1 MDLMQVIDQIG
12 REKGIEKAVLID
24 AVGAAILSASRKSL
38 PAAQATLDLRVDF
51 DGTTGQFKLYGV
63 RKVVE
68 VPTNLKVEISLE
80 DALAINPD
88 AQIGDEVKSPVAL
101 QTERFGRIAAQ
112 TAKQVIIQRVRE
124 AERDSV
130 YQTFKEKEGELV
142 HGVVQRVIKG
152 NAILNIGKAEAIL
165 PVREQLPRE
174 EFRVGDRV
182 RAYILDVR
190 KTSKGSQI
198 VVSRTHPGFLKR
210 LFELEVPEIY
220 EGIVE
225 VRTAAREA
233 GERAKIAVVSKD
245 SNVDPVGACVGYRGA
260 RVQAIVRELQGEK
273 IDIIPWR
280 DDPAAFVKAA
290 LAPAEVQRVSAEAE
304 SRALRVTVAD
314 DQLSLAIGKRGQN
327 ARLAAKLV
335 GWKVDIKSTSEL
347 QREAEATLSGLMGA
361 EARAEAPAEL
371 DEATALEQ
379 LVALPG
385 VGDKLA
391 ARLVAAGFRGLSA
404 LAAATPEAL
413 QEIEGIGPRS
423 AEKILQAA
431 REALQP
437 GATETGEAPESDT
450 EAAAPTAAETP
461 SPEEAPPPEPLEAE
475 RTAPPVTAG

>member
-12 REKGIEKAVLID
+12 REKGIEKGILID

-38 PAAQATLDLRVDF
+38 PVAQAALDLRVDF
-51 DGTTGQFKLYGV
+51 DGKTGQFMLYGV
-63 RKVVE
+63 KKVVE
-68 VPTNLKVEISLE
+68 APTNPKIEISLDE
-80 DALAINPD
+80 ALQINPE
-88 AQIGDEVKSPVAL
+88 AKIGDEVKSPVPVQAGS
-101 QTERFGRIAAQ
+101 FGRIAAQ

-130 YQTFKEKEGELV
+130 FQTFKEKEGELV

-182 RAYILDVR
+182 RAYILDVK

-225 VRTAAREA
+225 VRAAAREA

-260 RVQAIVRELQGEK
+260 RVQAIVRELQGER

-280 DDPAAFVKAA
+280 EDPAAFVKAA
-290 LAPAEVQRVSAEAE
+290 LAPAEVQSVSSE
-304 SRALRVTVAD
+304 SDSRTLRVVVAD

-335 GWKVDIKSTSEL
+335 GWKVDIKSTAEL
-347 QREAEATLSGLMGA
+347 QREAQATLSGLMGGEPRPEPA
-361 EARAEAPAEL
+361 APE
-371 DEATALEQ
+371 ESGTALEQ
-379 LVALPG
+379 FTALPG
-385 VGDKLA
+385 VGEKLA
-391 ARLVAAGFRGLSA
+391 ARLVAAGFSGLAS
-404 LAAATPEAL
+404 LVDTTPETL
-413 QEIEGIGPRS
+413 QAIEGIGPKS
-423 AEKILQAA
+423 AERILLAA
-431 REALQP
+431 HEAL
-437 GATETGEAPESDT
+437 ATPPSDAP
-450 EAAAPTAAETP
+450 AAALPPAVEDAVV
-461 SPEEAPPPEPLEAE
+461 EAD
-475 RTAPPVTAG
+475 

>member
-12 REKGIEKAVLID
+12 REKGIEKAILID
-24 AVGAAILSASRKSL
+24 AVAAAILSASRKSL
-38 PAAQATLDLRVDF
+38 PAAQAALDLRVDF
-51 DGTTGQFKLYGV
+51 DGKSGQFTLYAV

-68 VPTNLKVEISLE
+68 EPINPKVEIGLE
-80 DALAINPD
+80 EAQRIN
-88 AQIGDEVKSPVAL
+88 AGATIGDEVKAPVSVPANS
-101 QTERFGRIAAQ
+101 FGRIAAQ

-130 YQTFKEKEGELV
+130 FQTFKEKEGELV

-182 RAYILDVR
+182 RAFILDVK

-210 LFELEVPEIY
+210 LFDLEVPEIY

-225 VRTAAREA
+225 VRAAAREA
-233 GERAKIAVVSKD
+233 GERSKIAVVSKD

-260 RVQAIVRELQGEK
+260 RVQSIVRELMGEK
-273 IDIIPWR
+273 IDIVPWR
-280 DDPAAFVKAA
+280 EDPAAFVKAA
-290 LAPAEVQRVSAEAE
+290 LAPAEVQRVTAE
-304 SRALRVTVAD
+304 SEVRTLRVIVAD

-347 QREAEATLSGLMGA
+347 QREAEATLRGLMGGD
-361 EARAEAPAEL
+361 ARPEAPPTVSL
-371 DEATALEQ
+371 EAALEQ
-379 LVALPG
+379 FVNLPG
-385 VGDKLA
+385 VGEKLA
-391 ARLVAAGFRGLSA
+391 ARLLAAGYTSLQA
-404 LAAATPEAL
+404 LAEATLEGL
-413 QEIEGIGPRS
+413 QEIEGIGPKS
-423 AEKILQAA
+423 AERIAQVA
-431 REALQP
+431 REAAAAASVA
-437 GATETGEAPESDT
+437 GGSTEAPDPPSSGADGSDKDAT
-450 EAAAPTAAETP
+450 PEAAK
-461 SPEEAPPPEPLEAE
+461 
-475 RTAPPVTAG
+475 

>member
-12 REKGIEKAVLID
+12 REKGIEKGILID

-38 PAAQATLDLRVDF
+38 PVAQAALDLRVDF
-51 DGTTGQFKLYGV
+51 DGKTGQFMLYAV
-63 RKVVE
+63 KKVVE
-68 VPTNLKVEISLE
+68 APTNPKIEISLDE
-80 DALAINPD
+80 ALQINPE
-88 AQIGDEVKSPVAL
+88 AKVGDEVKSPVPVQAGS
-101 QTERFGRIAAQ
+101 FGRIAAQ

-130 YQTFKEKEGELV
+130 FQTFKEKEGELV

-182 RAYILDVR
+182 RAYILDVK

-225 VRTAAREA
+225 VRAAAREA
-233 GERAKIAVVSKD
+233 GERAKIAVFSKD

-260 RVQAIVRELQGEK
+260 RVQAIVRELQGER

-280 DDPAAFVKAA
+280 EDPAAFVKAA
-290 LAPAEVQRVSAEAE
+290 LAPAEVQSVSSESD
-304 SRALRVTVAD
+304 SRALRVVVAD

-335 GWKVDIKSTSEL
+335 GWKVDIKSTAEL
-347 QREAEATLSGLMGA
+347 QREAQATLSGLMGGEPRPEPA
-361 EARAEAPAEL
+361 APAESGTSL
-371 DEATALEQ
+371 QQFT
-379 LVALPG
+379 ALPG
-385 VGDKLA
+385 VGEKLA
-391 ARLVAAGFRGLSA
+391 ARLVAAGFSGLAS
-404 LAAATPEAL
+404 LADTTPETL
-413 QEIEGIGPRS
+413 QAIEGIGPKS
-423 AEKILQAA
+423 AERILLAA
-431 REALQP
+431 HEAL
-437 GATETGEAPESDT
+437 ATPPSDAP
-450 EAAAPTAAETP
+450 AAAL
-461 SPEEAPPPEPLEAE
+461 PPPAEDAVVEAD
-475 RTAPPVTAG
+475 

>member
-12 REKGIEKAVLID
+12 REKGIEKGILID

-38 PAAQATLDLRVDF
+38 PAPQAALDLRVDF
-51 DGTTGQFKLYGV
+51 DGKTGQFMLYAV

-68 VPTNLKVEISLE
+68 APLNPKVEISLE
-80 DALAINPD
+80 E
-88 AQIGDEVKSPVAL
+88 AQQISPGAHVGDEVKTPVPVPA
-101 QTERFGRIAAQ
+101 QSFGRIAAQ

-130 YQTFKEKEGELV
+130 FQTFKEKEGELV

-182 RAYILDVR
+182 RAYILDVK

-210 LFELEVPEIY
+210 LFDLEVPEIY

-225 VRTAAREA
+225 VKVAAREA

-260 RVQAIVRELQGEK
+260 RVHAIVRELQGEK
-273 IDIIPWR
+273 IDIVPWR
-280 DDPAAFVKAA
+280 EDPAAFVKAA
-290 LAPAEVQRVSAEAE
+290 LAPADVQNVSADSET
-304 SRALRVTVAD
+304 RTLKVLVAD

-347 QREAEATLSGLMGA
+347 QREAQATLTVLMGG
-361 EARAEAPAEL
+361 EARPEPAALL
-371 DEATALEQ
+371 DTDAALKQ
-379 LVALPG
+379 LIALPG
-385 VGDKLA
+385 VGEKLA
-391 ARLVAAGFRGLSA
+391 GRLVAAGYVGLA
-404 LAAATPEAL
+404 MLADAKVEAL
-413 QEIEGIGPRS
+413 QEIDGIGPKS
-423 AEKILQAA
+423 AERILQVA
-431 REALQP
+431 REAVAQSASGP
-437 GATETGEAPESDT
+437 AEPAGDPVVDP
-450 EAAAPTAAETP
+450 AAPAE
-461 SPEEAPPPEPLEAE
+461 SA
-475 RTAPPVTAG
+475 

>member
-1 MDLMQVIDQIG
+1 MDLLQVIDQIG
-12 REKGIEKAVLID
+12 REKGIEKGILIE
-24 AVGAAILSASRKSL
+24 AVGAAILSASRKGL
-38 PAAQATLDLRVDF
+38 PAAQAVLDLRVDF
-51 DGTTGQFKLYGV
+51 DAKTGQFMLYAV
-63 RKVVE
+63 KKVVE
-68 VPTNLKVEISLE
+68 AVTNDKLEVSLE
-80 DALAINPD
+80 QALTIDPGAKV
-88 AQIGDEVKSPVAL
+88 GDEVKTPVSVP
-101 QTERFGRIAAQ
+101 TGSFGRIAAQ

-142 HGVVQRVIKG
+142 HGVVQRAVKG

-182 RAYILDVR
+182 RAYILDVK

-198 VVSRTHPGFLKR
+198 VVSRTHPGFVKR
-210 LFELEVPEIY
+210 LFDLEVPEIY

-225 VRTAAREA
+225 VRAVAREP

-280 DDPAAFVKAA
+280 EDPASFVKAA
-290 LAPAEVQRVSAEAE
+290 LAPADVQHVSAESE
-304 SRALRVTVAD
+304 TRTLRVVVSD

-347 QREAEATLSGLMGA
+347 QREAQATLSGLMGGP
-361 EARAEAPAEL
+361 EPAAAVPVEPTPEGAVEEDL
-371 DEATALEQ
+371 TT
-379 LVALPG
+379 LPG
-385 VGDKLA
+385 VGEKLA
-391 ARLVAAGFRGLSA
+391 ARLVAAGYGTLAGLADAS
-404 LAAATPEAL
+404 PEAL
-413 QEIEGIGPRS
+413 QDVEGIGAKS
-423 AEKILQAA
+423 AERIVQAA
-431 REALQP
+431 REALAEVVTSGP
-437 GATETGEAPESDT
+437 PE
-450 EAAAPTAAETP
+450 ETP
-461 SPEEAPPPEPLEAE
+461 VAEEP
-475 RTAPPVTAG
+475 R

>member
-12 REKGIEKAVLID
+12 REKGIEKSILID

-38 PAAQATLDLRVDF
+38 PVAQALLDLRVDF
-51 DGTTGQFKLYGV
+51 DGKQGQFTLYAV

-68 VPTNLKVEISLE
+68 EPTSSKVEIG
-80 DALAINPD
+80 LAEAQQINPV
-88 AQIGDEVKSPVAL
+88 ARIGDEVKTPVPVPAHS
-101 QTERFGRIAAQ
+101 FGRIAAQ

-130 YQTFKEKEGELV
+130 FQTFKEKEGELV

-165 PVREQLPRE
+165 PLREQLPRE

-182 RAYILDVR
+182 RAYILDVK

-225 VRTAAREA
+225 VKVAVREA
-233 GERAKIAVVSKD
+233 GERSKIAVSSKD

-260 RVQAIVRELQGEK
+260 RVQAIVRELMGEK
-273 IDIIPWR
+273 IDIVPWR
-280 DDPAAFVKAA
+280 EDPAAFVKAA
-290 LAPAEVQRVSAEAE
+290 LAPAEVQHVTGE
-304 SRALRVTVAD
+304 SDTRTLRVVVRD

-347 QREAEATLSGLMGA
+347 QREAQATLTGLMGGG
-361 EARAEAPAEL
+361 ETRSDAPPSAAPE
-371 DEATALEQ
+371 DALEHF
-379 LVALPG
+379 VSLPG
-385 VGDKLA
+385 VGEKLA
-391 ARLVAAGFRGLSA
+391 ARLVAAGYTSLQGLADAS
-404 LAAATPEAL
+404 LETL
-413 QEIEGIGPRS
+413 QEIEGIGPKS
-423 AEKILQAA
+423 AERIRQLAQ
-431 REALQP
+431 
-437 GATETGEAPESDT
+437 
-450 EAAAPTAAETP
+450 EAAAAPSASAVSTGTAEHP
-461 SPEEAPPPEPLEAE
+461 SEVADDPAKEA
-475 RTAPPVTAG
+475 APNGGE

>member
-12 REKGIEKAVLID
+12 REKGIEKTILIE

-38 PAAQATLDLRVDF
+38 PMAQAALDLRVDF
-51 DGTTGQFKLYGV
+51 DSKSGQFMLYAV

-68 VPTNLKVEISLE
+68 APTNPKVEISLDE
-80 DALAINPD
+80 AQQINPG
-88 AQIGDEVKSPVAL
+88 AVIGDDVRTPVPVPAAS
-101 QTERFGRIAAQ
+101 FGRIAAQ

-130 YQTFKEKEGELV
+130 FQTFKEKEGELV

-210 LFELEVPEIY
+210 LFDLEVPEIY

-225 VRTAAREA
+225 VKAAAREA

-260 RVQAIVRELQGEK
+260 RVQAIVRELMGEK
-273 IDIIPWR
+273 IDIVPWR
-280 DDPAAFVKAA
+280 DDPAAFVKSA
-290 LAPAEVQRVSAEAE
+290 LQPAEVQHVSSDSE
-304 SRALRVTVAD
+304 SRTLRVVVAD

-335 GWKVDIKSTSEL
+335 GWKVDIKSMSEL
-347 QREAEATLSGLMGA
+347 QREAQATLTGLMGGG
-361 EARAEAPAEL
+361 ESRADVAPTEVPADGGEL
-371 DEATALEQ
+371 
-379 LVALPG
+379 LVLPG
-385 VGDKLA
+385 VGEKLA
-391 ARLVAAGFRGLSA
+391 ARLAAAGYARVA
-404 LAAATPEAL
+404 DLAQASVEAL
-413 QEIEGIGPRS
+413 QEVEGIGPKS
-423 AEKILQAA
+423 AERILNDARAA
-431 REALQP
+431 LASP
-437 GATETGEAPESDT
+437 ATEPAGDGAEVAAQADAQPE
-450 EAAAPTAAETP
+450 
-461 SPEEAPPPEPLEAE
+461 
-475 RTAPPVTAG
+475 

>member
-12 REKGIEKAVLID
+12 REKGIEKGILIE

-38 PAAQATLDLRVDF
+38 PATQAALDLRVDF
-51 DGTTGQFKLYGV
+51 DGKTGQFVLYAV
-63 RKVVE
+63 KKVVE
-68 VPTNLKVEISLE
+68 APTNPKIEVSLE
-80 DALAINPD
+80 EALQINPE
-88 AQIGDEVKSPVAL
+88 AKVGDEMKTPVPLVAGS
-101 QTERFGRIAAQ
+101 FGRIAAQ

-130 YQTFKEKEGELV
+130 FQTFKEKEGELV

-182 RAYILDVR
+182 RAYILDVK

-198 VVSRTHPGFLKR
+198 VVSRTHPGFVKR

-225 VRTAAREA
+225 VRAVAREA
-233 GERAKIAVVSKD
+233 GERSKIAVVSKD

-260 RVQAIVRELQGEK
+260 RVQAIVRELQGER

-280 DDPAAFVKAA
+280 EDSAAFVKAA
-290 LAPAEVQRVSAEAE
+290 LAPAEVQSVSAD
-304 SRALRVTVAD
+304 SDTRTLRVVVAD

-335 GWKVDIKSTSEL
+335 GWKVDIKSMAEL
-347 QREAEATLSGLMGA
+347 QREAEITLSGLMGGDTRPA
-361 EARAEAPAEL
+361 TAPPTPAE
-371 DEATALEQ
+371 TGMALEQ
-379 LVALPG
+379 LTALPG
-385 VGDKLA
+385 VGEKLA
-391 ARLVAAGFRGLSA
+391 ARLMAAGFAGLTA
-404 LAAATPEAL
+404 LADATPEAL
-413 QEIEGIGPRS
+413 QAIEGIGPKS
-423 AEKILQAA
+423 AERILLAV
-431 REALQP
+431 REVLANPP
-437 GATETGEAPESDT
+437 GAAP
-450 EAAAPTAAETP
+450 APASPVAAEN
-461 SPEEAPPPEPLEAE
+461 AVVEAE
-475 RTAPPVTAG
+475 

>member
-1 MDLMQVIDQIG
+1 MDLMQVIEQIG
-12 REKGIEKAVLID
+12 REKGIEKGILIE

-38 PAAQATLDLRVDF
+38 PAAQAALDLRVDF
-51 DGTTGQFKLYGV
+51 DGKSGQFMLYAV

-68 VPTNLKVEISLE
+68 AATNPKVEISLE
-80 DALAINPD
+80 E
-88 AQIGDEVKSPVAL
+88 AQQISPGAHVGDEVKTPVPVPA
-101 QTERFGRIAAQ
+101 QSFGRIAAQ

-130 YQTFKEKEGELV
+130 FQTFKEKEGELV

-152 NAILNIGKAEAIL
+152 NAIINIGKAEAIL

-182 RAYILDVR
+182 RAYILDVK

-210 LFELEVPEIY
+210 LFDLEVPEIY

-225 VRTAAREA
+225 VRAAAREA

-273 IDIIPWR
+273 IDIVPWR
-280 DDPAAFVKAA
+280 EDPGAFVKAA
-290 LAPAEVQRVSAEAE
+290 LAPADVQHVTADSE
-304 SRALRVTVAD
+304 SRTLKVLVAD

-335 GWKVDIKSTSEL
+335 GWKVDIKSTTEL
-347 QREAEATLSGLMGA
+347 QREAEATLAGLMGGETRA
-361 EARAEAPAEL
+361 AATPPPPSPEAAV
-371 DEATALEQ
+371 EQ

-385 VGDKLA
+385 VGEKLA
-391 ARLVAAGFRGLSA
+391 GR
-404 LAAATPEAL
+404 LAAAGYLSLAMLADAKVEAL
-413 QEIEGIGPRS
+413 QEIEGIGPKS
-423 AEKILQAA
+423 AERILHVA
-431 REALQP
+431 REAVAQAVSVAAVEP
-437 GATETGEAPESDT
+437 SAEPAADDVS
-450 EAAAPTAAETP
+450 AAASA
-461 SPEEAPPPEPLEAE
+461 
-475 RTAPPVTAG
+475 

>member
-12 REKGIEKAVLID
+12 REKGIDKSILIE

-38 PAAQATLDLRVDF
+38 PPTQAAMDLRVDF
-51 DGTTGQFKLYGV
+51 DAKSGQFTLYAV
-63 RKVVE
+63 RSVVE
-68 VPTNLKVEISLE
+68 LVANAKLEVGLEEALQISPGARL
-80 DALAINPD
+80 
-88 AQIGDEVKSPVAL
+88 GDEVRTPVPVPAGS
-101 QTERFGRIAAQ
+101 FGRIAAQ

-130 YQTFKEKEGELV
+130 FQAFKEKEGELV
-142 HGVVQRVIKG
+142 HGIVQRVIKG

-182 RAYILDVR
+182 RAFILDVK

-210 LFELEVPEIY
+210 LFDLEVPEIY

-225 VRTAAREA
+225 VKVAAREA
-233 GERAKIAVVSKD
+233 GERAKIAVASKD

-273 IDIIPWR
+273 IDIVPWR
-280 DDPAAFVKAA
+280 EDPAAFVKSA
-290 LAPAEVQRVSAEAE
+290 LAPAEVQRVTTETEA
-304 SRALRVTVAD
+304 RTLRVIVAD

-347 QREAEATLSGLMGA
+347 QREAQATLTGLMGGGEPRPA
-361 EARAEAPAEL
+361 EAVAVSPEAAMAQFTGL
-371 DEATALEQ
+371 A
-379 LVALPG
+379 G
-385 VGDKLA
+385 VGEKLA
-391 ARLVAAGFRGLSA
+391 GRLVAAGFTDLAG
-404 LAAATPEAL
+404 LAAASAETL
-413 QEIEGIGPRS
+413 TEIEGIGPKS
-423 AEKILQAA
+423 AERILQVAKAA
-431 REALQP
+431 LETP
-437 GATETGEAPESDT
+437 TPETGAPAGDDT
-450 EAAAPTAAETP
+450 A
-461 SPEEAPPPEPLEAE
+461 SPQE
-475 RTAPPVTAG
+475 

>member
-12 REKGIEKAVLID
+12 REKGIEKSILVD

-38 PAAQATLDLRVDF
+38 PVAQAALDLRVDF
-51 DGTTGQFKLYGV
+51 DGKLGQFMLYAV

-68 VPTNLKVEISLE
+68 EPTILKVEISLAE
-80 DALAINPD
+80 AQQINPG
-88 AQIGDEVKSPVAL
+88 AQIGDEVKTPVPVPANS
-101 QTERFGRIAAQ
+101 FGRIAAQ

-130 YQTFKEKEGELV
+130 FQTFKEKEGELV

-165 PVREQLPRE
+165 PLREQLPRE

-182 RAYILDVR
+182 RAYILDVK

-225 VRTAAREA
+225 VKVAVREA
-233 GERAKIAVVSKD
+233 GERAKIAVASKD

-260 RVQAIVRELQGEK
+260 RVQAIVRELMGEK
-273 IDIIPWR
+273 IDIVPWR
-280 DDPAAFVKAA
+280 EDPAAFVKAA
-290 LAPAEVQRVSAEAE
+290 LAPAEVQRATGE
-304 SRALRVTVAD
+304 SDTRTLRVVVAD

-347 QREAEATLSGLMGA
+347 QREAQAILTGMMGGG
-361 EARAEAPAEL
+361 EAPPSASPE
-371 DEATALEQ
+371 EALERF
-379 LVALPG
+379 VSLPG
-385 VGDKLA
+385 VGEKLA
-391 ARLVAAGFRGLSA
+391 ARLVATGYTSLQGLA
-404 LAAATPEAL
+404 DATLEAL
-413 QEIEGIGPRS
+413 QEIEGIGPKS
-423 AEKILQAA
+423 AERIRQLARDAVTTSPASLQ
-431 REALQP
+431 
-437 GATETGEAPESDT
+437 S
-450 EAAAPTAAETP
+450 AETSELP
-461 SPEEAPPPEPLEAE
+461 SEGADVPATGGGPD
-475 RTAPPVTAG
+475 AGE

>member
-12 REKGIEKAVLID
+12 REKGIEKSILVD

-38 PAAQATLDLRVDF
+38 PVAQAALDLRVDF
-51 DGTTGQFKLYGV
+51 DGKLGQFMLYAV

-68 VPTNLKVEISLE
+68 EPTIPKVEISLAE
-80 DALAINPD
+80 AQQINPG
-88 AQIGDEVKSPVAL
+88 AQIGDEVKTPVPVPANS
-101 QTERFGRIAAQ
+101 FGRIAAQ

-130 YQTFKEKEGELV
+130 FQTFKEKEGELV

-165 PVREQLPRE
+165 PLREQLPRE

-182 RAYILDVR
+182 RAYILDVK

-225 VRTAAREA
+225 VKVAVREA
-233 GERAKIAVVSKD
+233 GERAKIAVASKD

-260 RVQAIVRELQGEK
+260 RVQAIVRELMGEK
-273 IDIIPWR
+273 IDIVPWR
-280 DDPAAFVKAA
+280 EDPAAFVKAA
-290 LAPAEVQRVSAEAE
+290 LAPAEVQRATGE
-304 SRALRVTVAD
+304 SDTRTLRVIVAD

-347 QREAEATLSGLMGA
+347 QREAQAILTGMMGGGEALPSD
-361 EARAEAPAEL
+361 APAE
-371 DEATALEQ
+371 ALE
-379 LVALPG
+379 LFVSLPG
-385 VGDKLA
+385 VGETLA
-391 ARLVAAGFRGLSA
+391 ARLVATGYTSLQGLA
-404 LAAATPEAL
+404 DATLEAL
-413 QEIEGIGPRS
+413 QEIEGIGPKS
-423 AEKILQAA
+423 AERIRQLARDAAATSPASLQSTKTS
-431 REALQP
+431 ELP
-437 GATETGEAPESDT
+437 S
-450 EAAAPTAAETP
+450 EAADVPATN
-461 SPEEAPPPEPLEAE
+461 
-475 RTAPPVTAG
+475 AGPDAGE

>member
-12 REKGIEKAVLID
+12 REKGIEKSILIET
-24 AVGAAILSASRKSL
+24 VGAAILSASRKSL
-38 PAAQATLDLRVDF
+38 PLSQATLDLRVDF
-51 DGTTGQFKLYGV
+51 DGKSGQFMLYAV
-63 RKVVE
+63 KKVVE
-68 VPTNLKVEISLE
+68 TPINPKVEISLE
-80 DALAINPD
+80 EALQINPN
-88 AQIGDEVKSPVAL
+88 AQIGNEVKSPVPVPA
-101 QTERFGRIAAQ
+101 TSFGRIAAQ

-142 HGVVQRVIKG
+142 HGLVQRVIKG

-182 RAYILDVR
+182 RAYILDVK

-198 VVSRTHPGFLKR
+198 VVSRTHPGFVKR

-225 VRTAAREA
+225 VRAAAREA
-233 GERAKIAVVSKD
+233 GERAKIAVASKD
-245 SNVDPVGACVGYRGA
+245 GNVDPVGACVGYRGA

-280 DDPAAFVKAA
+280 EDPAAFVKAA
-290 LAPAEVQRVSAEAE
+290 LAPAEVQRVTADSET
-304 SRALRVTVAD
+304 RTLRVMVVD
-314 DQLSLAIGKRGQN
+314 DQLSLAIGRRGQN

-347 QREAEATLSGLMGA
+347 QREAEAALSSLMTG
-361 EARAEAPAEL
+361 EARAEAATAL
-371 DEATALEQ
+371 DEGVALEQ
-379 LVALPG
+379 LTALPG
-385 VGDKLA
+385 VGEKLA
-391 ARLVAAGFRGLSA
+391 ARLVAAGYAGLAA
-404 LAAATPEAL
+404 LAEATPEAL
-413 QEIEGIGPRS
+413 QEIEGIGPKS

-431 REALQP
+431 REALADAGSAGSGPVAPAGSPAGEAAP
-437 GATETGEAPESDT
+437 GAEEGGGSAGQ
-450 EAAAPTAAETP
+450 EAAAGIGR
-461 SPEEAPPPEPLEAE
+461 EAD
-475 RTAPPVTAG
+475 AG